1 LPFDSPISRHNGA
14 EIFMML
20 QDIQNTTNIGGMPSK
35 LTARNQEITQKST
48 RLTSRGGVMQD
59 LVLGNPDENQDSE
72 RNGGIEE
79 L

>member
-1 LPFDSPISRHNGA
+1 
-14 EIFMML
+14 MML
-20 QDIQNTTNIGGMPSK
+20 QDIQNTTNIGGMSSK

-48 RLTSRGGVMQD
+48 RLTSRGRVMQD